1 MNDPTHIPEGAYLTK
16 TQAAQLRGVTE
27 RTIQQWIDKGWLT
40 AIQIPG
46 LGYLINE
53 KDLQA
58 FTPPKPGPRN
68 K

>member
-1 MNDPTHIPEGAYLTK
+1 MSDPTHIPEGDYLTK
-16 TQAAQLRGVTE
+16 AQAAQQRGVIHQ
-27 RTIQQWIDKGWLT
+27 TIQQWIDKGWLP

-46 LGYLINE
+46 LGYLINQ
-53 KDLQA
+53 KDIQA